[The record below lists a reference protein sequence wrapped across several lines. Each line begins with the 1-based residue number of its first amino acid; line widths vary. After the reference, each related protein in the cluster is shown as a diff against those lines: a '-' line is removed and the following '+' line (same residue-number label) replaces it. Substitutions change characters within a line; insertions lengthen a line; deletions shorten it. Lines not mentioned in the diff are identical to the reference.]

1 MRDNAHEARPAPDLT
16 LALTTLMLLAIGL
29 VLIYSS
35 SAILAL
41 GRSGDSFYFIKR
53 QLLFAALGVTG
64 LVAILRVK
72 SGDLRDWS
80 GAFMIAV
87 LLLLALTL
95 IPGIGKVAG
104 GARRWLGAG
113 PFRFQPSELAKI
125 ALVLFTA
132 DRLSKPAKDGFDWKA
147 GVPAVLLATAL
158 TAGLTLLEPDFGS
171 AVMMV
176 LMVLGMLYCAGL
188 EPKLFVVPAVAGLL
202 FAAFMVLHSAYRMRR
217 IAAFLDPWKD
227 PNGTSFQIVHSMM
240 AFGSGGLVGQG
251 LGQGK
256 QKLYYLPEP
265 HTDFIFST
273 AGEEFG
279 FVGCI
284 VLLLIFML
292 LIWRGLMIALKNKD
306 LFLKLASLGITL
318 MLGLQVL
325 VNLFVVLGLAPTK
338 GTTLPFL
345 SSGGSALLVDLA
357 AVGLLLNFSKDL
369 K

>member
-1 MRDNAHEARPAPDLT
+1 MNRDARPVPDLT
-16 LALTTLMLLAIGL
+16 LALTALMLLAVGL

-35 SAILAL
+35 SAILAM
-41 GRSGDSFYFIKR
+41 GRWGDSFYFIKR
-53 QLLFAALGVTG
+53 QLLFASLGIFV
-64 LVAILRVK
+64 LVGIVRLQA
-72 SGDLRDWS
+72 SELRDWS
-80 GAFMIAV
+80 GALMLAV
-87 LLLLALTL
+87 LVLLALTL

-113 PFRFQPSELAKI
+113 PLRFQPSELAKI
-125 ALVLFTA
+125 ALVLFSA
-132 DRLSKPAKDGFDWKA
+132 DRLSRPGGPSFTWKA
-147 GVPAVLLATAL
+147 GVQPVLLATAL
-158 TAGLTLLEPDFGS
+158 ACGLTLLEPDFGS
-171 AVMMV
+171 CVMMV
-176 LMVLGMLYCAGL
+176 LIVAGMLYCAGL
-188 EPKLFVVPAVAGLL
+188 DAKLFVVPALIGVP
-202 FAAFMVLHSAYRMRR
+202 AAVFLVLHSAYRMRR

-227 PNGTSFQIVHSMM
+227 PDGTSFQIVHSMM
-240 AFGSGGLVGQG
+240 AFGTGGLLGQG
-251 LGQGK
+251 LGEGK

-279 FVGCI
+279 FLGCM
-284 VLLLIFML
+284 VLLFLFML
-292 LIWRGLMIALKNKD
+292 LCWRGLMIALKNKD
-306 LFLKLASLGITL
+306 SFLKLGSVGMTL

-357 AVGLLLNFSKDL
+357 VVGLLLNFSKEA

>member
-1 MRDNAHEARPAPDLT
+1 MREDARPAPDLT
-16 LALTTLMLLAIGL
+16 LALSTLMLLAIGL

-53 QLLFAALGVTG
+53 QLLFTGLGVTG
-64 LVAILRVK
+64 LVAILRVRTQ
-72 SGDLRDWS
+72 DLRDWS
-80 GAFMIAV
+80 GAFMVAV

-125 ALVLFTA
+125 ALVIFTA
-132 DRLSKPAKDGFDWKA
+132 DRLSKPAKPGFDWKA

-171 AVMMV
+171 TMMMI
-176 LMVLGMLYCAGL
+176 LIVLGMLFCAGL
-188 EPKLFVVPAVAGLL
+188 EPRLFVLPLALGAPC
-202 FAAFMVLHSAYRMRR
+202 AAFMVLHSAYRMRR
-217 IAAFLDPWKD
+217 MAAFFDPWKD
-227 PNGTSFQIVHSMM
+227 PDGTSFQIVHSMM

-284 VLLLIFML
+284 LLLLIFML
-292 LIWRGLMIALKNKD
+292 LIWRGLMIALKSKD
-306 LFLKLASLGITL
+306 LFPKLASLGITL